1 MRDFSSQVLLAVG
14 FPAGWVATRK
24 PIAPRIADRL
34 LISELP
40 ERESV
45 R

>member
-1 MRDFSSQVLLAVG
+1 MHDFSSQVLLAVG
-14 FPAGWVATRK
+14 FPTGWMATRK

-40 ERESV
+40 ERASV